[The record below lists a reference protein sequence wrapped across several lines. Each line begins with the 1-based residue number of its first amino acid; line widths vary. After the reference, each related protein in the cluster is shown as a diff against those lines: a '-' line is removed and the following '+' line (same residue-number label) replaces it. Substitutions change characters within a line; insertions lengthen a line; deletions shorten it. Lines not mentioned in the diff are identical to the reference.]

1 MKAEFNLVREQK
13 NRLFIGNVENPNTAF
28 NFHSQ
33 IEILMVNEGEAEVW
47 INDQH
52 ANLKS
57 GEVSV
62 AFSYD
67 AHGYRT
73 PEKAKVTF
81 IIIPTEL
88 FGEFQPSIYHKR
100 AGNPFIRDRAV
111 YDQLKACYRAIK
123 ESKND
128 IKSRGYLYVILGIL
142 TEQMELTDRT
152 ESVNSQLSTRIL
164 FYINEN
170 FRNDITLQS
179 IAAALG
185 YNASYLSRYF
195 KSCFNIGINQYI
207 TMIRLRETVLLMREG
222 KNNVAYC
229 AFESGFN
236 SSRTFYRAFFE
247 EFQCTPKE
255 YLQQIKKMS

>member
-1 MKAEFNLVREQK
+1 MKAELNLRREQA
-13 NRLFIGNVENPNTAF
+13 NRLFMREFSDPYANF
-28 NFHSQ
+28 HFHSQ
-33 IEILMVNEGEAEVW
+33 IELQMIDEGEVEVW
-47 INDQH
+47 VNDRH
-52 ANLKS
+52 SILKA

-73 PEKAKVTF
+73 PESAKVTCL
-81 IIIPTEL
+81 IIPTDL
-88 FGEFQPSIYHKR
+88 FGEVWSAIRHKQV
-100 AGNPFIRDRAV
+100 GNPFIRDRAV

-142 TEQMELTDRT
+142 TEQMKLTDRT

-179 IAAALG
+179 IAVALG
-185 YNASYLSRYF
+185 YNPNYLSRYF

-236 SSRTFYRAFFE
+236 SARTFYRAFFE

-255 YLQQIKKMS
+255 YLKQIKKLS